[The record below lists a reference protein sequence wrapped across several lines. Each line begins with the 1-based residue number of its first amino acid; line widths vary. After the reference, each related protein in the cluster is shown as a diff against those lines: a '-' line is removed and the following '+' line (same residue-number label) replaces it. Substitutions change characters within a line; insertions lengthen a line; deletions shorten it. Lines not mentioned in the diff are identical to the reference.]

1 MNMINTN
8 NIEQAKK
15 EIREAEKSKIKPIM
29 VKAQDVDF
37 NRKILEYGKF
47 DILLSPET
55 VQSKK
60 SLRNIDSGLDYV
72 MARSAAKH
80 NISIGIDISHL
91 PNLEK
96 KEKAILFSKIANN
109 IRICRKAGTKI
120 KAINYNDKKDAF
132 ALLLSLGASTKQASD
147 AFD

>member
-1 MNMINTN
+1 MINTN

-15 EIREAEKSKIKPIM
+15 EIKEAEKNKIKPII

-37 NRKILEYGKF
+37 NRRILEYGRF

-80 NISIGIDISHL
+80 NISIGIDFNL
-91 PNLEK
+91 PEGK

-109 IRICRKAGTKI
+109 ITICRKAGAKI